1 MLISFLSGL
10 FHTTASVVGN
20 LTAKDKKFTILGEN
34 REHSWMSSILL
45 RISSISAFI
54 YEGTVSTLSCLKS
67 HTIIPYKADENWNS
81 LIFRI
86 KLWWLNREDQI
97 KALGLDNWVT
107 DGNKEE
113 ACNRIIECVLK
124 KKDTL
129 KLSNL
134 NLTSL
139 PTLISK
145 LSQLQRLGIDCNKL
159 TSLPDSIGQ
168 LSELKWLGVHN
179 NQLTSLPDSID
190 QLSQLQRLDI
200 DCNKLTSLPDSIG
213 QLSKLKSLNVHNN
226 QLTSLP
232 DSIGQLSELKW
243 LGVHNNQLTSL
254 PGSICQLSELEWL
267 SVHNNQL
274 TSLPGSICQ
283 LSELKWLG
291 VHNNQLTSLPD
302 SICQLSE
309 LESLNVHNNQLTS
322 LPDSIDQLSKLEWLS
337 VHNNQ
342 LTSLPNSILQLRS
355 VLTIDLTHVGLS
367 NEVLARLQAQ
377 TQQPGY
383 NGPRFS
389 ISVRENRSTEEK
401 PYEGLIQYVYKT
413 IKKTVPNSLSKLIED
428 SAKKAD
434 LQSWINRLSWTADG
448 QNNLERKLALYK
460 TITGILEYAAE
471 NEEYRALF
479 QIILMDASSTCGDR
493 VTLSILLLD
502 VAKQI
507 AAFDKKDLKGLADLI
522 IRGQFVLGILEEVAQ
537 NKISSLKF
545 FDEIEVY
552 LAYPIFLKETF
563 NLPIHTDGMLYFT
576 CSGLT
581 KQDIKD
587 AEEIVRTRLKDENEF
602 INYLTTNDVWRN
614 ALKLNFP
621 VEYKTIMDKVTNE
634 SIDPNLDFIVL
645 TKKALGSRF
654 FTF

>member
-213 QLSKLKSLNVHNN
+213 QLSKLK
-226 QLTSLP
+226 
-232 DSIGQLSELKW
+232 
-243 LGVHNNQLTSL
+243 
-254 PGSICQLSELEWL
+254 
-267 SVHNNQL
+267 
-274 TSLPGSICQ
+274 
-283 LSELKWLG
+283 
-291 VHNNQLTSLPD
+291 
-302 SICQLSE
+302 
-309 LESLNVHNNQLTS
+309 SLNVHNNQLTS